1 MADRVF
7 TPVNLITGFLGSG
20 KTTLLQRLLADPA
33 LADTA
38 VLINE
43 FGEVGLDHHLL
54 ERIDETMVLLQSG
67 CLCCTI
73 RGELSV
79 AIRDLHSKRERGE
92 VPPFR
97 RLVVEST
104 GLADPFPILSTVQAD
119 PVLRHHFRLGNVIT
133 TVDAVNGLAQLA
145 RQPECTKQV
154 AVADRLVLTKTD
166 LAEPAVTDAL
176 IDRLR
181 RLNPVAPLWRAAEA
195 PLERGAAVARPVRDG
210 GTQRGGAALVRGGSR
225 VQCARHAHDRNRH
238 DETIHAFALAF
249 DGALDWTMFGLW
261 LTMLLNRH
269 GDKVLRVKGILNV
282 EGSDDAGRHPRR
294 AASRASADPHGG
306 MAGRRPALAA
316 GLHRRRPGPRPDRA
330 LACGLPS
337 RRAPQCAVLP
347 LLRPVC
353 SPPCSCGARSLRRR
367 HVMSRKLCKCCVT
380 VAVMSLPLAAQ
391 CPAGQSRGRS
401 PILRPAQRLY
411 VRYVGRSESGPT
423 CR

>member
-1 MADRVF
+1 MAEPVF

-20 KTTLLQRLLADPA
+20 KTTLLQRLLGDPA

-54 ERIDETMVLLQSG
+54 ERLDDTMVLLQSG

-79 AIRDLHSKRERGE
+79 AIRQLHSKRERGL

-133 TVDAVNGLAQLA
+133 TVDAVNGGTQLA

-166 LAEPAVTDAL
+166 LAEAAVADTL
-176 IDRLR
+176 ISRLR
-181 RLNPVAPLWRAAEA
+181 RLNPSAPLWRAAEA
-195 PLERGAAVARPVRDG
+195 AIDAEALLSHDLFATAGRSEAARRWFAAEIANDG
-210 GTQRGGAALVRGGSR
+210 HAV
-225 VQCARHAHDRNRH
+225 AHDRSRH
-238 DETIHAFALAF
+238 GDTIHAFALAF
-249 DGALDWTMFGLW
+249 DGPVDWARFGLW

-269 GDKVLRVKGILNV
+269 GDKVLRVKGMLNV
-282 EGSDDAGRHPRR
+282 ADSPTPVAVHGVQHLMHPPIHMSAWPDGERTSRLVFIVDGLDRR
-294 AASRASADPHGG
+294 LIERSFAAF
-306 MAGRRPALAA
+306 L
-316 GLHRRRPGPRPDRA
+316 RPGPSA
-330 LACGLPS
+330 LL
-337 RRAPQCAVLP
+337 
-347 LLRPVC
+347 
-353 SPPCSCGARSLRRR
+353 GA
-367 HVMSRKLCKCCVT
+367 
-380 VAVMSLPLAAQ
+380 A
-391 CPAGQSRGRS
+391 
-401 PILRPAQRLY
+401 
-411 VRYVGRSESGPT
+411 
-423 CR
+423 